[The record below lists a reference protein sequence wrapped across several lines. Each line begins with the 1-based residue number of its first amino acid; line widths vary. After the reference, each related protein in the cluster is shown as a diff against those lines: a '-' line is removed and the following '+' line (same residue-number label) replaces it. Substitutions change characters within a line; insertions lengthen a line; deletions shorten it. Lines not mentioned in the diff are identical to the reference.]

1 MSYNNWFRV
10 AAAAWA
16 LLAYGLIYLWPEHV
30 VLIQMTLYSIG
41 VIGFFLSRVLLFK
54 RRKRFW
60 WALVVPLIVHIFV
73 LAKIEKFFPF
83 RNVLVLFYVVVAGF
97 VPLLLAAVVIF
108 GVTKKNPLVPD
119 ASLPEAM
126 KQNEIGAP

>member
-1 MSYNNWFRV
+1 MSKKNWWRV
-10 AAAAWA
+10 AGPAWC

-30 VLIQMTLYSIG
+30 VSLQMTLYSVG
-41 VIGFFLSRVLLFK
+41 VIAGFLSQVLLYR

-83 RNVLVLFYVVVAGF
+83 RNYFIFIYVVLAGCL
-97 VPLLLAAVVIF
+97 PLLFAMALIF
-108 GVTKKNPLVPD
+108 GVTQKNPLVPD

-126 KQNEIGAP
+126 KQNENGAS

>member
-1 MSYNNWFRV
+1 MSNKNWQRV
-10 AAAAWA
+10 AGAAWV
-16 LLAYGLIYLWPEHV
+16 LVGGGLMFLWPEHV
-30 VLIQMTLYSIG
+30 VSIQMTFYSIA
-41 VIGFFLSRVLLFK
+41 VIGFFLSQVLLYK

-83 RNVLVLFYVVVAGF
+83 RNYFIFIYVVLAGCL
-97 VPLLLAAVVIF
+97 PLLFAMALIF

-126 KQNEIGAP
+126 KQNENGAS